1 MLFRVEQSFDQYIVA
16 GEETAREL
24 LAENG
29 PLIAALRR
37 SYDFYTRGLWADGPE
52 THPVAGLLA
61 INAFMTYLAGI
72 RTAMTGQAGAIF
84 PTLRTAL
91 EYACYAF
98 LITENT
104 ALAEVW
110 SDRHKSAYHLKAS
123 RRAFG
128 QAVAETAK
136 RLNRIQA
143 GAGDWVAEAYE
154 VGIDFGA
161 HPNPKGVFSHV
172 TFDEDADEPYFQLGV
187 TGLYQRDHH
196 ETRKALVGCLDFGV
210 VMATVLIRCF
220 PEPKP
225 GLIRSLNE
233 LSADKDSVVADIN
246 ASTLAANLAAKR
258 QTGSP

>member
-1 MLFRVEQSFDQYIVA
+1 MLLRVEQSFDQYVVA
-16 GEETAREL
+16 GEETAREI

-37 SYDFYTRGLWADGPE
+37 SYDFYTHVMWADGPE
-52 THPVAGLLA
+52 AHPLAGVLA
-61 INAFMTYLAGI
+61 INAFMTYLAAI
-72 RTAMTGQAGAIF
+72 RTAMTGHAGAIF

-91 EYACYAF
+91 EYSCYAF

-110 SDRHKSAYHLKAS
+110 ADRHKSDGHRRAS

-136 RLNRIQA
+136 RLNQIQE

-154 VGIDFGA
+154 LGIDFGA
-161 HPNPKGVFSHV
+161 HPNPKGVFDHV
-172 TFDEDADEPYFQLGV
+172 TFDEDADEPYYQLGV
-187 TGLYQRDHH
+187 TGLYQSDHH
-196 ETRKALVGCLDFGV
+196 QTRKALVGCLDFGV

-220 PEPKP
+220 SEPKP
-225 GLIRSLNE
+225 ELILRVNE
-233 LSADKDSVVADIN
+233 LSADKDRVVADLN
-246 ASTLAANLAAKR
+246 AATAATNLA
-258 QTGSP
+258 T